1 MENLKIILGQWQKLM
16 EKYDKDSMKLQ
27 RKISNII
34 KEEWT
39 TSNNRSESTVK
50 KFIDRAGQSKIKSK
64 LCLKYLSEKFTTTVE
79 DKLYRSMFALDTLM
93 CQVEND
99 LEDLNPEK
107 KLKDLSSSESEE
119 EEECETDLSENSS
132 DFE

>member
-50 KFIDRAGQSKIKSK
+50 KFIDRAG
-64 LCLKYLSEKFTTTVE
+64 
-79 DKLYRSMFALDTLM
+79 
-93 CQVEND
+93 
-99 LEDLNPEK
+99 
-107 KLKDLSSSESEE
+107 
-119 EEECETDLSENSS
+119 
-132 DFE
+132 